1 MLRSGSF
8 ALTGLLAVLTGI
20 GPLSVDM
27 YLPSWPEMARL
38 LNATP
43 AQVQLTISVY
53 LIGFAI
59 GQVIY
64 GPLSDRHGRK
74 PVLLAATALFIFASV
89 ICTVAPSIEVLIAAR
104 ALQALGG
111 AGMMVLPR
119 AIVRD
124 LYEGV
129 YVAREMARMAAVMAL
144 TPVVAPLLGGVLE
157 TAFGWRSNFVCLTI
171 FGVVTGALVWWLLPE
186 SLRTRAPEAISPT
199 SILRVFGEFLQ
210 NRFFLAHLGLGIC
223 SFIGLFAWISSAGF
237 VMQEIYGLSPF
248 SFSVA
253 FAIGA
258 CGYLVGTSLGS
269 YLVTRLGID
278 RTVGLGTVAYA
289 AGGLGAVMALALGLT
304 SAASIVLPTA
314 VYLAGLGLVLPLAQ
328 AGTLL
333 PFPRRAGAASS
344 LVGFVLQLT
353 GAVTGVIVG
362 HGLGQNAWPLAAGL
376 GIAGGFAVVTWV
388 LTRSARGDSRH
399 AAHH

>member
-1 MLRSGSF
+1 

-89 ICTVAPSIEVLIAAR
+89 ICTVARSIEVLIAAR

-157 TAFGWRSNFVCLTI
+157 TAFGWRSNFV
-171 FGVVTGALVWWLLPE
+171 
-186 SLRTRAPEAISPT
+186 
-199 SILRVFGEFLQ
+199 
-210 NRFFLAHLGLGIC
+210 
-223 SFIGLFAWISSAGF
+223 
-237 VMQEIYGLSPF
+237 
-248 SFSVA
+248 
-253 FAIGA
+253 
-258 CGYLVGTSLGS
+258 
-269 YLVTRLGID
+269 
-278 RTVGLGTVAYA
+278 
-289 AGGLGAVMALALGLT
+289 
-304 SAASIVLPTA
+304 
-314 VYLAGLGLVLPLAQ
+314 
-328 AGTLL
+328 
-333 PFPRRAGAASS
+333 
-344 LVGFVLQLT
+344 
-353 GAVTGVIVG
+353 
-362 HGLGQNAWPLAAGL
+362 
-376 GIAGGFAVVTWV
+376 
-388 LTRSARGDSRH
+388 
-399 AAHH
+399 